1 MLGYKSQVPATMLG
15 HKKPISMSRL
25 GSKITPMARLSMK
38 PVSDIVKNV
47 SSGLER
53 RILKR

>member
-1 MLGYKSQVPATMLG
+1 MLGYKSQVPATKLG
-15 HKKPISMSRL
+15 HKKPMSMSRL
-25 GSKITPMARLSMK
+25 GSKLTPMAKLSMQ
-38 PVSDIVKNV
+38 PVTEVMKNV

>member
-1 MLGYKSQVPATMLG
+1 MLGHKSQVPATMLG
-15 HKKPISMSRL
+15 HKKPMSMSRL
-25 GSKITPMARLSMK
+25 GSKLTPMARLSMK
-38 PVSDIVKNV
+38 PVSEVVKNP